1 MIIITFCHW
10 YDFQICSHRASRGLR
25 RIYDPR
31 DDIRRAGELLS
42 EKDLKRMQT
51 QSCNEG
57 ISLVQPWLTRED
69 EGRSVEFHL
78 PKPSHNHEKK
88 LSWGKKKD
96 NPNPEKKYRILSCHI
111 SLCKYVTQDCDLV
124 WDLWFISK
132 PLRVQDQCNYL
143 NLFGMLQLHF
153 CLAKCPFSHIEF
165 YN

>member
-1 MIIITFCHW
+1 M
-10 YDFQICSHRASRGLR
+10 R

-78 PKPSHNHEKK
+78 PKLSHNHEKK
-88 LSWGKKKD
+88 LSWGKKK
-96 NPNPEKKYRILSCHI
+96 R
-111 SLCKYVTQDCDLV
+111 
-124 WDLWFISK
+124 
-132 PLRVQDQCNYL
+132 
-143 NLFGMLQLHF
+143 
-153 CLAKCPFSHIEF
+153 
-165 YN
+165 